1 MSDTIDIERVETIMQ
16 QSGLAENKTGVE
28 GLAERAAEPLI
39 ELIMRQTNYD
49 KDVAEQKLKDHN
61 NDYMQVI
68 REYMA
73 PVNKK
78 PVCTTRLSVNQQ
90 IYKEIRGMMDDA
102 AKKYEAEKKVTV

>member
-1 MSDTIDIERVETIMQ
+1 MSDTIDIEKN
-16 QSGLAENKTGVE
+16 AEEIGGQGENP
-28 GLAERAAEPLI
+28 PLV

-68 REYMA
+68 REYMT
-73 PVNKK
+73 PSNKK

-90 IYKEIRGMMDDA
+90 IYKEIRSMMDDA
-102 AKKYEAEKKVTV
+102 AKKYEAEKNIK